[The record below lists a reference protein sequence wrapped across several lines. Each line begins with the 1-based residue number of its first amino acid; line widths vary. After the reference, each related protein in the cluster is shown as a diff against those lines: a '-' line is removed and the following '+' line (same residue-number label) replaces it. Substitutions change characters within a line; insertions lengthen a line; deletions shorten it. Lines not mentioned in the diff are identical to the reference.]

1 MASSSRRLRAF
12 KRWMKSQGIEYSD
25 TLEFIDCPDQ
35 GISVRTL
42 SDLHEGDVVANI
54 PKTACLTIK
63 TSGAREMIESA
74 SLDGLLGL
82 SVALMYEKSLDQ
94 DSPWAGYLQL
104 LPPQECLPLVWTLG
118 EVDSLLPGTE
128 LHKAIKEDK
137 TLMYE
142 DWKENI
148 LPLIYSAS
156 QSLDPS
162 SFSVEEYFAAR
173 SLISSR
179 SFMIDEYHGSG
190 MVPLADLFNHKTGAE
205 DVHFTSVSPNQEY
218 EDDVDSEN
226 SDKNELSKISDYDE
240 TASTSSENSYIHS
253 DSDLLSMPGEDPMM
267 LQMIMV
273 REVKSGDEEIK
284 LPPRYVGYL
293 RSLKE
298 DILHLIFIRFAIRM
312 SVGIFIWKNKGSGL
326 SWNIA
331 RDIIALVFN
340 TYGSLG
346 NAALLHRYGF
356 TEPNNPFD
364 IVNIDLELV
373 LKWGCSLFSSRHCR
387 SRLSL
392 WRRLYLS
399 GSTSEDSEYFE
410 ISFDGEPEMEL
421 LSLLY
426 IMLLPDDTCHKL
438 DITICTA
445 DKVNGNIGMILSEKH
460 DITWDTSSKISKE
473 LLLTEKVCDALLAL
487 ADIRESC
494 YGSNSID
501 EDMEALKRSCM
512 KERKLYHSLVLRT
525 SERRILEKLRTYATA
540 GALRSRTFQNANK
553 TSTRRKRLKKH

>member
-1 MASSSRRLRAF
+1 MASRRLRAF
-12 KRWMKSQGIEYSD
+12 KRWMKSHGVEYSD
-25 TLEFIDCPDQ
+25 TLDFIDCPEQ

-42 SDLHEGDVVANI
+42 SDLHEGDVVATI

-63 TSGAREMIESA
+63 TSGAWELIDSA
-74 SLDGLLGL
+74 GLDGLLGL
-82 SVALMYEKSLDQ
+82 SVALMYEKSLGQ

-104 LPPQECLPLVWTLG
+104 LPRQECLPLVWTLG
-118 EVDSLLPGTE
+118 EVDSLLSGTE

-148 LPLIYSAS
+148 LPLVYSAPE
-156 QSLDPS
+156 SLDPS

-179 SFMIDEYHGSG
+179 SFMIDEHHGSG

-218 EDDVDSEN
+218 EDDADSEN
-226 SDKNELSKISDYDE
+226 SDKSEPSKISDHDE
-240 TASTSSENSYIHS
+240 RASSSENSYIHS
-253 DSDLLSMPGEDPMM
+253 DSDHSSMSGEDTMM

-273 REVKSGDEEIK
+273 REVKSGDE
-284 LPPRYVGYL
+284 
-293 RSLKE
+293 
-298 DILHLIFIRFAIRM
+298 
-312 SVGIFIWKNKGSGL
+312 
-326 SWNIA
+326 
-331 RDIIALVFN
+331 VFN

-364 IVNIDLELV
+364 IVNVDLELV
-373 LKWGCSLFSSRHCR
+373 LKWGCSLFSSRYCR

-392 WRRLYLS
+392 WRKLDLS
-399 GSTSEDSEYFE
+399 GCASEDSEYFE
-410 ISFDGEPEMEL
+410 ISSDGEPEMEL
-421 LSLLY
+421 LTLLY

-438 DITICTA
+438 DMTICTS
-445 DKVNGNIGMILSEKH
+445 DKVSRNIGMILSEKH
-460 DITWDTSSKISKE
+460 DITWDTSSEISKE
-473 LLLTEKVCDALLAL
+473 FLLTEKVCGALLTL

-494 YGSNSID
+494 YGLKSVD
-501 EDMEALKRSCM
+501 EDMEALKGCCM

-525 SERRILEKLRTYATA
+525 SERRILEKLRTYATE
-540 GALRSRTFQNANK
+540 GASRSRTLQNISELPQDRFGLFLRISHLDHVSESKQQPPSDMVHNDCGVLGNEQN
-553 TSTRRKRLKKH
+553 SPMIE

>member
-1 MASSSRRLRAF
+1 MASRRLRAF

-273 REVKSGDEEIK
+273 REVKSGDE
-284 LPPRYVGYL
+284 
-293 RSLKE
+293 
-298 DILHLIFIRFAIRM
+298 
-312 SVGIFIWKNKGSGL
+312 
-326 SWNIA
+326 
-331 RDIIALVFN
+331 VFN

-445 DKVNGNIGMILSEKH
+445 DKKKFAMPSWHLPTFVRVVM
-460 DITWDTSSKISKE
+460 
-473 LLLTEKVCDALLAL
+473 VQ
-487 ADIRESC
+487 IR
-494 YGSNSID
+494 
-501 EDMEALKRSCM
+501 
-512 KERKLYHSLVLRT
+512 
-525 SERRILEKLRTYATA
+525 
-540 GALRSRTFQNANK
+540 
-553 TSTRRKRLKKH
+553 